1 MGMGKRISLFN
12 TIQMKIMLFSAMLS
26 IVSSIL
32 ITGYY
37 YNSAKDTIIENVGEA
52 AIENLESINIA
63 FDNRLENVISFLR
76 YFVSSYSVSS
86 VLTSEKPY
94 YDTYGAK
101 LISSLFKTLILS
113 NDMVDSITVCTENGK
128 TYAEGNGNYMYQSRL
143 WEEFYRLEKEVP
155 FNNWCMALQENPNPY
170 IGGDYAVSIY
180 YVIYNLN
187 SLERIGF
194 INVIIKPELFLDRIR
209 EHTDNRKIILL
220 DEDNNIIYHDD
231 YSLTGNK
238 IPGMEGRA
246 FSGKNGYFAYGEGQE
261 EAFVVFTKSEVTEW
275 KLVELIPYDSA
286 MRNLESLRIWTVCII
301 VGITMIC
308 ILLSYAVSARIS
320 RPVQKLNDAMLRVSD
335 GDYNTTVA
343 IYSKDEIGQLGNTFN
358 IMINKIQELIS
369 EIYKTEQK
377 KHRSDI
383 VALQAQINPHFLYNT
398 LNSIHWMA
406 VIHGIP
412 SISEMINALVKI
424 LRYSLDSSEMMSS
437 LETEIEMLEPYLFI
451 QNVRYNKGIEFEYV
465 IPEQMYRFPIP
476 RLLLQPLVENA
487 ISHGLKPKGG
497 NGNLRIE
504 CFQDEARIYIDVIDN
519 GVGFPKEYMKFTP
532 FEELSV
538 QGKEE
543 GGIGLYNINE
553 RIKLHYGQQ
562 GGLLIKST
570 KESGTVLRMI
580 LSK

>member
-1 MGMGKRISLFN
+1 MVKRISLFN

-37 YNSAKDTIIENVGEA
+37 YNSAKDTIIESVGEA
-52 AIENLESINIA
+52 AIENLDSINIA

-94 YDTYGAK
+94 YDTYEAK

-113 NDMVDSITVCTENGK
+113 NDMVDSITVCTEKGK

-143 WEEFYRLEKEVP
+143 WEAFYRLEKEVP
-155 FNNWCMALQENPNPY
+155 FNNWCMTLQENPNPY
-170 IGGDYAVSIY
+170 IGGDYAVGIY

-187 SLERIGF
+187 SLDRIGF

-209 EHTDNRKIILL
+209 ENTDNRRIILL
-220 DEDNNIIYHDD
+220 DENDD
-231 YSLTGNK
+231 ITLTGSK
-238 IPGMEGRA
+238 IPGMEKMDFA
-246 FSGKNGYFAYGEGQE
+246 GKDGYFSYGEGPE
-261 EAFVVFTKSEVTEW
+261 EAFVVYTKSEVTEW

-286 MRNLESLRIWTVCII
+286 MRNLESLRFWTVCII

-335 GDYNTTVA
+335 GDYNTTVT
-343 IYSKDEIGQLGNTFN
+343 IYSKDEIGQLGNSFN
-358 IMINKIQELIS
+358 RMISKIQELIS

-377 KHRSDI
+377 KHKSDI

-451 QNVRYNKGIEFEYV
+451 QNVRYNKGIEFTYV
-465 IPEQMYRFPIP
+465 IPEQMNRFPIP

-497 NGNLRIE
+497 NGNLRID
-504 CFQDEARIYIDVIDN
+504 CFQDEAGIYIDVIDN
-519 GVGFPKEYMKFTP
+519 GVGFPKEYPGFTP

-538 QGKEE
+538 QEKEE

-580 LSK
+580 LGK